1 MNIVTKSLA
10 LSLLFAAAALCP
22 PPPKQLVTI
31 KTQDSQITLSPET
44 ARKMKAVSK
53 VFENGVLVDHSGESN
68 VTLNSILGKDMM
80 FIVGYLDGLLLPSEN
95 LKGPAKIRDI
105 IMNNMQKKTLI
116 IALSH
121 IGQNQLKN
129 IQKTADELSINLLS
143 NLTKQELAERAKEI
157 NYESLQ

>member
-31 KTQDSQITLSPET
+31 KTQDSQITLSPEI
-44 ARKMKAVSK
+44 ARKMKVVSNVVK
-53 VFENGVLVDHSGESN
+53 SNINSENHIALDRISGE
-68 VTLNSILGKDMM
+68 DMK
-80 FIVGYLDGLLLPSEN
+80 FIVGYLDVLLLPSEN

-157 NYESLQ
+157 SYKSLQ